1 MCLSIRMWISCRD
14 PHTKVSCRLVK
25 PTKSVSFLVKLRIF
39 FKWTVFH
46 TRGKVF
52 CALCFAGI
60 AVCCCVV
67 SSRVALFV
75 SYRFVS
81 IKVNTLRWYFWMS
94 FDVMSLW
101 CSVRCGMSFER
112 FFRFGNPL
120 MKCLF
125 VRLECLFDGMSIRF
139 GSFNGSVLFVSC
151 HSWNR
156 LSVMMLF
163 GYVLPYLRVIYLF
176 VSCRIVSCRT
186 VLCFAIPSKMTFATA
201 SRLFFLPP
209 SFFFSHL
216 FNHLFTLP
224 TSSPPHPPFVSITP
238 PSLLPPHPFVRS
250 RSWKRENE
258 NRSNEEK

>member
-151 HSWNR
+151 PMIREIDWV
-156 LSVMMLF
+156 LWCYLVMCSRICVSYICSF
-163 GYVLPYLRVIYLF
+163 RV
-176 VSCRIVSCRT
+176 VSCRV
-186 VLCFAIPSKMTFATA
+186 VPFFALRSLPKWFR
-201 SRLFFLPP
+201 SRLRRSPPLLGSSFYPPLPFLPP
-209 SFFFSHL
+209 STLLLFSS
-216 FNHLFTLP
+216 F
-224 TSSPPHPPFVSITP
+224 
-238 PSLLPPHPFVRS
+238 
-250 RSWKRENE
+250 
-258 NRSNEEK
+258 